1 MVYALSPAPSGVG
14 VDSAAPV
21 SYTRAELGA
30 LAASI
35 PSMFDAFRRSLENL
49 VNGSVSPEARREELS
64 RMKDTLVQA
73 RLGVEDLRGGV
84 AQTRTRLAAERRELD
99 TVRRRKGLADGIGD
113 RETVSVAERFERHYA
128 ERVEVL
134 ERKLAAQEGEL
145 AVVEREVAEMT
156 EELRRAVAGISPPG
170 GGAASGSVRGG
181 AAATGGAGSSGPADP
196 LGDDSAATREAIDA
210 LERERR
216 RAERDAAA
224 EERLAA
230 LKRKMG
236 K

>member
-1 MVYALSPAPSGVG
+1 
-14 VDSAAPV
+14 
-21 SYTRAELGA
+21 
-30 LAASI
+30 
-35 PSMFDAFRRSLENL
+35 MFDAFRRSLENL
-49 VNGSVSPEARREELS
+49 VNGTATPEARREALS

-73 RLGVEDLRGGV
+73 RLGVDDLRQGV
-84 AQTRTRLAAERRELD
+84 AQTRTRLAAERHELE

-113 RETVSVAERFERHYA
+113 RETVSVAERFERHHA
-128 ERVEVL
+128 ERVEAL

-145 AVVEREVAEMT
+145 VVVEREVAEMT
-156 EELRRAVAGISPPG
+156 EEMRRVIAGASPSSA
-170 GGAASGSVRGG
+170 GAAPGSVRGS
-181 AAATGGAGSSGPADP
+181 AATGAAPGSADDP
-196 LGDDSAATREAIDA
+196 LADDGSATREAIDA
-210 LERERR
+210 LARERR

>member
-1 MVYALSPAPSGVG
+1 
-14 VDSAAPV
+14 
-21 SYTRAELGA
+21 
-30 LAASI
+30 
-35 PSMFDAFRRSLENL
+35 MFDAFRRSLENL
-49 VNGSVSPEARREELS
+49 VNGTATPEARREAIS

-73 RLGVEDLRGGV
+73 RLGVEDLRQGV
-84 AQTRTRLAAERRELD
+84 AQTRTRLAAERHELE

-113 RETVSVAERFERHYA
+113 RETVSVAERFERHHA
-128 ERVEVL
+128 ERVEAL

-145 AVVEREVAEMT
+145 LVVEREVAEMT
-156 EELRRAVAGISPPG
+156 DEMRRAIAGAPPSSA
-170 GGAASGSVRGG
+170 GAASGSVRGSAAGG
-181 AAATGGAGSSGPADP
+181 AAPGSTDDP
-196 LGDDSAATREAIDA
+196 LPDDGSATREAIDA
-210 LERERR
+210 LARERR